1 MTDSAR
7 KTILSAWQNRKKEQI
22 THPYLNEKVSIGL
35 LPYIQSMLLAR
46 FIRKD
51 IDDYPVFL
59 IKQLMFV
66 LITYD
71 VNITSLNGAKRLRN
85 VAKACLNHGKR
96 VQNSVFECVLTES
109 QYIMLKSQLENIIDS
124 SQDSIRFY
132 LLGSNWK
139 RKVETIG
146 KNMGIDVTGEL
157 II

>member
-1 MTDSAR
+1 
-7 KTILSAWQNRKKEQI
+7 
-22 THPYLNEKVSIGL
+22 
-35 LPYIQSMLLAR
+35 
-46 FIRKD
+46 
-51 IDDYPVFL
+51 
-59 IKQLMFV
+59 MFE

-96 VQNSVFECVLTES
+96 VQNPVFECVLTES